1 MGFLSGKYMHDEGD
15 TLHARRALLKNGLL
29 LAGAVAAPGAIAAT
43 AKRAPDR
50 ITSADLRP
58 VTPAPRP
65 VFARAVTSPRV
76 VRPELMRRAVASL
89 DRHGSRVKR
98 DRMAIVDFSA
108 KSAEHRFH
116 FIDLANGRS
125 TSLRVA
131 HGSGSDPAHTGWL
144 QRFSNEHGSNASCA
158 GAFVTA
164 DYYHGKHGRSQ
175 RLHGLDASN
184 NNALERAI
192 VIHGAWYANP
202 DMIRTHGMLGR
213 SQGCFAFAEN
223 ELEQV
228 FAKLGNGRMIYAAKV

>member
-1 MGFLSGKYMHDEGD
+1 MHDEGD
-15 TLHARRALLKNGLL
+15 APHARRALLKNGLL
-29 LAGAVAAPGAIAAT
+29 LAGAIAAPGAIAAT

-50 ITSADLRP
+50 ITTADLRH

-65 VFARAVTSPRV
+65 AFATAVTSPRV
-76 VRPELMRRAVASL
+76 VRPELMRRAMAAL
-89 DRHGSRVKR
+89 DRHGSRVRR
-98 DRMAIVDFSA
+98 DRMAIVDFAA

-116 FIDLANGRS
+116 FVDLASGRS

-144 QRFSNEHGSNASCA
+144 QRFSNEHGSNASCD
-158 GAFVTA
+158 GAFATA

-213 SQGCFAFAEN
+213 SQGCFAFAEG

-228 FAKLGNGRMIYAAKV
+228 FAQLGTGRMIYAAKV

>member
-1 MGFLSGKYMHDEGD
+1 MHDDGD
-15 TLHARRALLKNGLL
+15 ALHARRALLKNGLL

-43 AKRAPDR
+43 AKRGPDR

-65 VFARAVTSPRV
+65 VFAQPATSPRV
-76 VRPELMRRAVASL
+76 VRPELMRRAMAAL
-89 DRHGSRVKR
+89 DRHGSRIKR
-98 DRMAIVDFSA
+98 DRIAIVDFSA
-108 KSAEHRFH
+108 KSAEQRFH
-116 FIDLANGRS
+116 FVDLANGRS

-144 QRFSNEHGSNASCA
+144 KRFSNEHGSNASCE
-158 GAFVTA
+158 GAFATA
-164 DYYHGKHGRSQ
+164 DYYQGKHGRSQ
-175 RLHGLDASN
+175 RLHGLDRSN

-213 SQGCFAFAEN
+213 SQGCFAFAEA
-223 ELEQV
+223 ELAQV
-228 FAKLGNGRMIYAAKV
+228 FAKLGTGRMIYAAKV

>member
-1 MGFLSGKYMHDEGD
+1 MHEDGEA
-15 TLHARRALLKNGLL
+15 LHARRALLKNGLL

-50 ITSADLRP
+50 ITPKVLTSADLRP

-65 VFARAVTSPRV
+65 VFASAATSPRV
-76 VRPELMRRAVASL
+76 VRPELMRRAMASL
-89 DRHGSRVKR
+89 DRHGGRVKR

-116 FIDLANGRS
+116 FVDLANGRS

-223 ELEQV
+223 ELAQV
-228 FAKLGNGRMIYAAKV
+228 FAKLGTGRMIYAAKV